1 MAISRDKVLREAEK
15 LVQKG
20 KLDLA
25 IKKYEKLLK
34 ANPNDVTTINR
45 VGDLYGKV
53 GEIDK
58 AVELYERIADFFV
71 QDGFVKKAIAVYK
84 KINRMVPQRLDIFER
99 LAELYLELSLMG
111 EAKTQYQ
118 ILVDWYTKGGDREN
132 ALRIQRKLADVDPG
146 NHVVQLRLADMLMEA
161 GEHQEGL
168 EAFGQLIHVLLER
181 DRLDEAEKLAQHI
194 LEFKPSEGRFVV
206 PVCSRLIEAGRRDRA
221 EELLQKAIEL
231 SPDDT
236 ELKALKIRLTVEKGE
251 GAGAEMPL
259 EMAESLLQSDPE
271 NLELRRLVGR
281 KAIEAGDVEK
291 ARDVLG
297 PTLESALRRGDL
309 RLAQE
314 LAEELRQALPNDLK
328 VLVWSLRAFEPTG
341 RQDRILEIKQQ
352 LADVHYS
359 EGRLD
364 AAQALYMELAEVDP
378 ENTTFRQRLLEL
390 SARSHIAHAEPV
402 ARPATDAVPLGPAT
416 ATPGVSP
423 QERLGEARVFVKYG
437 LVEKAVRHL
446 EELLGSYPD
455 FHLARRE
462 LVRVLW
468 DDGQKDRAREVAR
481 SLEEYFRKESDE
493 EGLAWLLGILDTG
506 EAPAAELIEVGEV
519 GTGKATPVASVSEE
533 VDEEEIIFLDLD
545 AEEELLEVPEILEEA
560 AGAQA
565 DESEE
570 VVEILPELEKPA
582 VLEEE
587 GEPPAAQ
594 IPAPGTGPEPLD
606 LSWVDR
612 AIQGEIGDMG
622 GGSAKPPAAA
632 PIAEAPVAEA
642 EPPATAVTEEKPETA
657 VLPIPEEVLEEAGEH
672 EELLDI
678 TGVVSGPPS
687 SELERIDFFIAEE
700 LFEDAARM
708 LADLESHYPDDSELA
723 ERRLRLKEQGII
735 LAEAELAAEEE
746 AAEEL
751 FSEEELY
758 VDLASELEKELA
770 EEEAMVEE
778 ATGHGK
784 DEALLEEVFRE
795 FQRGVAEQL
804 GEEDSDTHF
813 NLGIAYKEMDLLAEA
828 IGEFQIA
835 SKDRGFHLEACSMI
849 AVCYMEQGLFDEAV
863 RWYEEA
869 LASEGISPEARIALL
884 YDLGSALLAAGRED
898 EAYTALSE
906 VAEADP
912 NYRDVGPHLQVLQ
925 RQRHAN

>member
-1 MAISRDKVLREAEK
+1 MAISRDKVLKEAEK

-99 LAELYLELSLMG
+99 LAELYLELSLTG

-118 ILVDWYTKGGDREN
+118 ILVDWYIKGGDREN

-161 GEHQEGL
+161 GEHEEGL
-168 EAFGQLIHVLLER
+168 QAFGQLIHVLLER

-194 LEFKPSEGRFVV
+194 LEFKPPEGGFVV

-221 EELLQKAIEL
+221 EELLHKAIEL

-236 ELKALKIRLTVEKGE
+236 ELKALKIRLTMDE
-251 GAGAEMPL
+251 GGDAGAEMPL
-259 EMAESLLQSDPE
+259 EMAESLLRSDPE
-271 NLELRRLVGR
+271 NMELRRLVGR
-281 KAIEAGDVEK
+281 KAIEVGDVEK

-297 PTLESALRRGDL
+297 PALESALRRGDL

-314 LAEELRQALPNDLK
+314 LAEELQQALPNDLK
-328 VLVWSLRAFEPTG
+328 VLLWSLRAFEPTG
-341 RQDRILEIKQQ
+341 RQDRILEIKER
-352 LADVHYS
+352 LADLHYT

-364 AAQALYMELAEVDP
+364 AAQALYMELADLDP

-390 SARSHIAHAEPV
+390 SARGHVAGAKPAEPV
-402 ARPATDAVPLGPAT
+402 APRPATGAVPLGPPA
-416 ATPGVSP
+416 APAGVSP

-455 FHLARRE
+455 FHDARRE
-462 LVRVLW
+462 LVQVLC
-468 DDGQKDRAREVAR
+468 DDGQADRAREVAGP
-481 SLEEYFRKESDE
+481 LEEHFRKESDE
-493 EGLAWLLGILDTG
+493 EGLAWLQGILETG
-506 EAPAAELIEVGEV
+506 ETRAPELIEVGAA
-519 GTGKATPVASVSEE
+519 GTGQEAPATPVPEE
-533 VDEEEIIFLDLD
+533 AEEEEIIFLDLD
-545 AEEELLEVPEILEEA
+545 AEEELVEVPEAFEEA
-560 AGAQA
+560 AEAPAGEPA
-565 DESEE
+565 E
-570 VVEILPELEKPA
+570 VVEIPSEPEEPA

-587 GEPPAAQ
+587 SEA
-594 IPAPGTGPEPLD
+594 PAPGTGPEPID

-612 AIQGEIGDMG
+612 AIQGELGETG
-622 GGSAKPPAAA
+622 GESAAPPAAA
-632 PIAEAPVAEA
+632 PVAGAEAPA
-642 EPPATAVTEEKPETA
+642 PAVTEEEPEAAAPT
-657 VLPIPEEVLEEAGEH
+657 IPEEVLEETGEH

-708 LADLESHYPDDSELA
+708 LADLESHYPDDPDLA

-735 LAEAELAAEEE
+735 LVEAEPAVEEE

-835 SKDRGFHLEACSMI
+835 SKDPGFHLEACSMI

-869 LASEGISPEARIALL
+869 LASDGISPEARIALL

-906 VAEADP
+906 VAETDP
-912 NYRDVGPHLQVLQ
+912 DYRDVGAHLQTLQ
-925 RQRHAN
+925 QQRHAN